1 MKIGILG
8 AGKVGRTLGRKF
20 EDVGY
25 DVLYGTRSEREG
37 TMSLQEVASN
47 AQILLM
53 TTPFA
58 AASAARSSA

>member
-1 MKIGILG
+1 MQRKNCEGESEYMKIGILG

-25 DVLYGTRSEREG
+25 EVLYGTRSEREG

-47 AQILLM
+47 V
-53 TTPFA
+53 
-58 AASAARSSA
+58 